1 MDTIKH
7 RTIYAS
13 YEHAW
18 RLIRELDRLDI
29 ISISSDGVEI
39 QDIIATID
47 YQRLWNLI
55 ETLERNP
62 SAR

>member
-1 MDTIKH
+1 MHK
-7 RTIYAS
+7 S

-18 RLIRELDRLDI
+18 RLIRELDRLDMLN
-29 ISISSDGVEI
+29 ISGVEI